1 MQALLVS
8 LRAMVFFT
16 LLTGLA
22 YPLLM
27 VGLGQSVFPAAAN
40 GSLIQRNG
48 ELVGSELIGQQ
59 VEKPEYFHGRPS
71 AILYKAE
78 ASSGSN
84 LGPLH
89 PDLKKPPASGSGL
102 DPHITPEDARGQVER
117 VAKARG
123 IAPPAVKALVEKFV
137 EPRQFGVLGEE
148 RVNVLRLNL
157 ALDGKL

>member
-1 MQALLVS
+1 MQALLIS
-8 LRAMVFFT
+8 LRAMALFT

-22 YPLLM
+22 YPFLI
-27 VGLGQSVFPAAAN
+27 VGVGQSVFPAAAN
-40 GSLIQRNG
+40 GSLITRNG

-59 VEKPEYFHGRPS
+59 FERPEYFHGRPS
-71 AILYKAE
+71 AIQYKAE
-78 ASSGSN
+78 GSSGSN

-89 PDLKKPPASGSGL
+89 PDLKKPPTSGSGL

-117 VAKARG
+117 VAQARG
-123 IAPPAVKALVEKFV
+123 IAPAAVKALVEKLV